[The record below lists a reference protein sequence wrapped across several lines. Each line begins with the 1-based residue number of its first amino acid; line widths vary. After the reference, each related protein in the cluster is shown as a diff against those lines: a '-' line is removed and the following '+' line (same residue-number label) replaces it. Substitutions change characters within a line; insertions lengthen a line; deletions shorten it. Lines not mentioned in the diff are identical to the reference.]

1 MSVFGFTIVERSGE
15 NDIQMIEYTNA
26 DMKGYIPPSLI
37 NMTLGSLMQ
46 TEYTDMAIYLNK
58 VKAEIVN

>member
-46 TEYTDMAIYLNK
+46 TEYTDMAIYLN
-58 VKAEIVN
+58 